1 MNFHSSY
8 FLVKSIFTPD
18 FETVI
23 RKNKCFWQKLSSPK
37 NIFTFGLSLVK
48 INGVISLK
56 YRGKKD
62 EK

>member
-37 NIFTFGLSLVK
+37 NIFTFVQYFVK
-48 INGVISLK
+48 IIFG
-56 YRGKKD
+56 
-62 EK
+62 